1 MFESVSTFWQV
12 IFSVLYIIVS
22 CAISLLASW
31 LVIKLDRTN
40 KEDPDLDMTRIATFM
55 DDTEVHK
62 EDISYLKTANTNNAN
77 DILQAQTLI
86 NTNTDDIVLLKS
98 RSNDTTT
105 LLNTTRSQSIKN
117 TEDIQELKGE
127 NNNNRSDIVSLQI
140 QGNNNTSDIVLLKS
154 NAGDNSTAIASLQD
168 KSQQLENDL
177 ITIKGDIVNLN
188 SVVSNNSTSITSLQD
203 QTQQLIV
210 DTSNNSSS
218 ITSLQTQGNTNTS
231 DITSLKSTSQT
242 NTDNISNLQDTVT
255 QNYNL
260 LNGKISDANDRV
272 FYTSTFVL
280 DIGQLNRVDTTTYAS
295 TSSSSDIESHT
306 IYNTIKNDNTRLQNT
321 AINVVFGGSTSI
333 TSQSVSHSEDG
344 IILYSYNSDI
354 SKYYFTYID
363 LSHFISVLGGT
374 FDVATIQSAVYQNVS
389 VVHVKL
395 NVYNTNITLIV
406 LCYSPGSLS
415 NISPIP
421 SSYYPAINSIVSNF
435 YNKDDPKSLLLHITN
450 IPTSDTAFYQNITY
464 MYEPQPLSVQGDIVF
479 SKVDYDVE
487 KYLHVMNTTNTY
499 GFAILKQE
507 AFKYSKVSMP
517 SGV

>member
-22 CAISLLASW
+22 CGISLLASW
-31 LVIKLDRTN
+31 LIIKSDRTS
-40 KEDPDLDMTRIATFM
+40 KEESDIDMTQMESFM
-55 DDTEVHK
+55 DDIEVHK
-62 EDISYLKTANTNNAN
+62 EDISYLKTANTNNTN

-86 NTNTDDIVLLKS
+86 NTNTNDIIQLKS
-98 RSNDTTT
+98 KSNDTTNILT
-105 LLNTTRSQSIKN
+105 TTRSQTIKN

-127 NNNNRSDIVSLQI
+127 NNTNRSDIVSLQV
-140 QGNNNTSDIVLLKS
+140 QGNNNTSDVVLLKS
-154 NAGDNSTAIASLQD
+154 NVSDNSAAITSLQD
-168 KSQQLENDL
+168 QSQQVNNDL
-177 ITIKGDIVNLN
+177 VTIKGDIVNLN
-188 SVVSNNSTSITSLQD
+188 SVTNNNSSAITSLQD

-231 DITSLKSTSQT
+231 DIVSLKSTSQT

-260 LNGKISDANDRV
+260 LNGKISDTNDRV

-280 DIGQLNRVDTTTYAS
+280 DIGQLNRADTTTYAS
-295 TSSSSDIESHT
+295 TSSSSDMESHT
-306 IYNTIKNDNTRLQNT
+306 IYDKIKNDNTHLQNT
-321 AINVVFGGSTSI
+321 AINVVFGCSTSI
-333 TSQSVSHSEDG
+333 TSQAVSHSEDG
-344 IILYSYNSDI
+344 IILYSHNSAI

-363 LSHFISVLGGT
+363 LSRFISVLGGT
-374 FDVATIQSAVYQNVS
+374 FDETSIQSAVYQDVFVVS
-389 VVHVKL
+389 VKL
-395 NVYNTNITLIV
+395 NIHNTNITLIV
-406 LCYSPGSLS
+406 LSYSPGSLS

-421 SSYYPAINSIVSNF
+421 SSYYPEINSIVSNL
-435 YNKDDPKSLLLHITN
+435 YNKDNPKSLLLHITN
-450 IPTSDTAFYQNITY
+450 IPTSDTTFYQNITY

-487 KYLHVMNTTNTY
+487 KYLHVINTTNRY

-507 AFKYSKVSMP
+507 GFKYSKVSMP